1 MGPVRDRAGAMALL
15 FAVLACLAAVL
26 VEPAT
31 AGSLPAWPPGPA
43 AASST
48 VPAGT
53 APATGATSGRMAWE
67 RLDTASGELPLP
79 PGPFAQTTLVD
90 GDFDGDGRGEFMI
103 GARGGPNALAW
114 YRLGDA
120 GWQMSVVEPASLPL
134 DAGGTA
140 ADVDGD
146 GYLDVVLAGDHTS
159 SSVWWWRNPGPSG
172 WGAAWPRLEIVV
184 TAEPQHHDLGFGDF
198 DGDGRRDLAF
208 WNQGAPGSRIDDVFV
223 ATVPADPTVVPWPVT
238 RVYDGSTP
246 GEGLTIGDV
255 DVDGRDDI
263 VLTGGWLRRNDTG
276 WSFEAFD
283 PGFTLGRVVV
293 GQFVPG
299 SRPEIVTSS
308 GDGDAGLTLHRWSG
322 SAWVGTSLLT
332 AELPGPWRHGHSLDV
347 GDVDLDGRLDVFA
360 AEMALGAP
368 GAARAVV
375 LLGDGTGGFS
385 VERFSDGVDNHESR
399 LVDVDADGDLE
410 VVSKPFDDGSP
421 GIAVYRNLLRPRPLD
436 HWARRVVGTRTGP
449 SLFIRHGDL
458 DGDGDADLVTGA
470 QWYENRGSYDPWP
483 AHVVGDPLTDVV
495 AVADFDEDGDLD
507 LFGTRGAGSDGEG
520 HRFAWAA
527 NDGSGH
533 FVVSADI
540 EPASPD
546 GRFLQGVAIGRTRP
560 GGPIEV
566 WLSWHEAAAGLN
578 RLVVP
583 AYPSSATWM
592 LDRPSPVS
600 QGEQIAFADVDRD
613 GDPDL
618 LEGHLWLRNDGEDR
632 WVRVDLHAPTACCR
646 DAADPGSV
654 ALPDRVVAADV
665 NGDGRLD
672 AVVTHENDPA
682 NSVVWFEQ
690 PVDPAGLWVRHV
702 MASGGPYPLLSL
714 DVADLDGDGDLD
726 AVVGEHDVADAG
738 HGTGRVLEN
747 VDGRGGQW
755 ASHVLSRD
763 EEYHDGMQL
772 ADLDGDGDLDVFTI
786 GWNHNNVV
794 VHENLGLREAA
805 SPWLEPSHRLRVNV
819 LVPAGAPSAETVRVE
834 VGVDVSDALAAVGR
848 TGRFDPGS
856 LRVAEVDEH
865 GAAVASGLAR
875 QFVPAADFDPWL
887 FAAGTVRV
895 SLPGP
900 AGVARHLQ
908 LYVETA
914 DAAIPAGIDVVPTGS
929 VASGSVVSVSTRN
942 GAEAMAGAW
951 SGGPRP
957 AGTDTFVELGGSL
970 SIEAEHFHASD
981 VGSSVHTWSPVASAG
996 AAGGVAMAALPD
1008 RGLNASTV
1016 PNGTASLHY
1025 RARFSAP
1032 GIYRLWLRL
1041 RAPDANANV
1050 VHIGLDGQPLA
1061 GSDRIS
1067 RPAGA
1072 TFGWTRSTLDG
1083 RSAVLV
1089 VPAPGEHAID
1099 VWLAEDG
1106 LLLDKLFLTRST
1118 TAPVGEGPPESP
1130 RDGTSKNR
1138 PPVARLQRSTVPG
1151 SPLSVRVDGSASSD
1165 PDGVLAGAVWDF
1177 GDATTATGP
1186 TVEHSFARAGTYL
1199 VTLTVTDDRG
1209 ARAVA
1214 ASEITV
1220 PVGSPV
1226 PALAAGDVRVV
1237 EGPSGS
1243 TRRVVVPVLF
1253 SVPAPAAGSFVVR
1266 TVAGTAAAGTDF
1278 VPKAAVRVSF
1288 PAGATKRTVTLL
1300 VRGDR
1305 IDESDES
1312 FELVL
1317 SDVVGATVADD
1328 RATVTVIDDD

>member
-1 MGPVRDRAGAMALL
+1 MAL
-15 FAVLACLAAVL
+15 FAAGACLAAL
-26 VEPAT
+26 VVDPAGV
-31 AGSLPAWPPGPA
+31 GSLPVSAPGPVA
-43 AASST
+43 SVVAVPASS
-48 VPAGT
+48 A
-53 APATGATSGRMAWE
+53 RLAWV
-67 RLDTASGELPLP
+67 RLDAASGELPLP
-79 PGPFAQTTLVD
+79 PGSSDQTTLVD

-103 GARGGPNALAW
+103 GARGGTNAVAW
-114 YRLGDA
+114 YRFGES
-120 GWQMSVVEPASLPL
+120 GWQMSVVDPASLPL

-146 GYLDVVLAGDHTS
+146 GYLDLVLAGDHTS
-159 SSVWWWRNPGPSG
+159 RSVWWWRNPGPTG
-172 WGAAWPRLEIVV
+172 WGAPWPRLEIIV

-198 DGDGRRDLAF
+198 DGDGRLELAF
-208 WNQGAPGSRIDDVFV
+208 WNQGGPTKRIDDVFV

-238 RVYDGSTP
+238 RVYDGSTR

-263 VLTGGWLRRNDTG
+263 VLTGGWIRRTDTG

-283 PGFTLGRVVV
+283 PGFTMGRVAV

-299 SRPEIVTSS
+299 GHPEIVTSS
-308 GDGDAGLTLHRWSG
+308 GDGDAGLTMYRRSG
-322 SAWVGTSLLT
+322 SAWVGTSLLA

-347 GDVDLDGRLDVFA
+347 GDVDLDGNLDLFA

-375 LLGDGTGGFS
+375 LLGDGAGGFT
-385 VERFSDGVDNHESR
+385 VERFSEGVDNHESR
-399 LVDVDADGDLE
+399 LVDVDADGDLD

-436 HWARRVVGTRTGP
+436 HWARRVVGARSGQ
-449 SLFIRHGDL
+449 SLFVRHGDL
-458 DGDGDADLVTGA
+458 DGDGDPDLVTGA
-470 QWYENRGSYDPWP
+470 QWYENPGSLRVPWP
-483 AHVVGDPLTDVV
+483 AHVVGGLLTDVV
-495 AVADFDEDGDLD
+495 AVADFDGDGDLD
-507 LFGTRGAGSDGEG
+507 LFGTQGAGSGGDG

-527 NDGSGH
+527 NDGGGH
-533 FVVSADI
+533 FVVSTAI
-540 EPASPD
+540 APASPD
-546 GRFLQGVAIGRTRP
+546 ARFLQGVAIARTRP
-560 GGPIEV
+560 GGPLEV

-583 AYPSSATWM
+583 AHPLAATWQ
-592 LDRPSPVS
+592 LDSPSPVS

-613 GDPDL
+613 GDLDL

-632 WVRVDLHAPTACCR
+632 WVRVDLHTPTACCR
-646 DAADPGSV
+646 EAANPGSV
-654 ALPDRVVAADV
+654 ALPDRVVPADI

-682 NSVVWFEQ
+682 NTVAWFEQ
-690 PVDPAGLWVRHV
+690 PADPAGLWARHV

-738 HGTGRVLEN
+738 HGTGLVLEN
-747 VDGRGGQW
+747 LDGRGGQW
-755 ASHVLSRD
+755 ASHVISRD

-794 VHENLGLREAA
+794 VHENLGVREVA
-805 SPWLEPSHRLRVNV
+805 SPWLEPSHRLRLNV
-819 LVPAGAPSAETVRVE
+819 VVPAGAPSVGTRRVE
-834 VGVDVSDALAAVGR
+834 VGVDVSAALAAVGR

-856 LRVAEVDEH
+856 LRVVEVDEL

-875 QFVPAADFDPWL
+875 QFVPAADFEPWL

-900 AGVARHLQ
+900 ADVVRHLQ
-908 LYVETA
+908 IYVETV
-914 DAAIPAGIDVVPTGS
+914 DVTIPTGTDVVPTGTS
-929 VASGSVVSVSTRN
+929 VSGSVVSVSTRN
-942 GAEAMAGAW
+942 GAEVAAGSW
-951 SGGPRP
+951 DGGPRP
-957 AGTDTFVELGGSL
+957 AGTDVFVELGGSL
-970 SIEAEHFHASD
+970 SIEAEHFHASE

-996 AAGGVAMAALPD
+996 AAGGVVMAALPD
-1008 RGLNASTV
+1008 RGLNAVTV

-1025 RARFSAP
+1025 RVRFSAP
-1032 GIYRLWLRL
+1032 GIYRVWLRL

-1050 VHIGLDGQPLA
+1050 VHVGLDGQPLA

-1067 RPAGA
+1067 RPAGV

-1083 RSAVLV
+1083 RAASLV
-1089 VPAPGEHAID
+1089 VPTPGEHTID
-1099 VWLAEDG
+1099 VWLAKDG

-1118 TAPVGEGPPESP
+1118 MAPVGEGPPESP
-1130 RDGTSKNR
+1130 RDGTSANR
-1138 PPVARLQRSTVPG
+1138 PPVARLQRSAVSG
-1151 SPLSVRVDGSASSD
+1151 SPLSVRFDGSSSSD
-1165 PDGVLAGAVWDF
+1165 PDGVLAGVMWNF
-1177 GDATTATGP
+1177 GDATTASGP
-1186 TVEHSFARAGTYL
+1186 MTEHTYARAGTYL

-1214 ASEITV
+1214 ASEATV
-1220 PVGSPV
+1220 SVGSPV
-1226 PALAAGDVRVV
+1226 PALVVGDVRVL
-1237 EGPSGS
+1237 EGPFGAT
-1243 TRRVVVPVLF
+1243 TRVAVPVRF
-1253 SVPAPAAGSFVVR
+1253 SAPAPAAGSFVVR
-1266 TVAGTAAAGTDF
+1266 TVAGTASAGTDF
-1278 VPKAAVRVSF
+1278 VAKAATRVSF
-1288 PAGATKRTVTLL
+1288 PAGATRRTVTVL

-1305 IDESDES
+1305 IVEPDES

-1317 SDVVGATVADD
+1317 SDVVGATIADD
-1328 RATVTVIDDD
+1328 RATITVVNDD